1 MPNVR
6 AEKNK
11 DRELTIEFRSIE
23 DPGGGGLGRSL
34 ILSGFKRMTIRDS
47 MWENF

>member
-1 MPNVR
+1 MPNGR

-11 DRELTIEFRSIE
+11 NRELTIEFRSTE

-34 ILSGFKRMTIRDS
+34 ILSGFKRMTVGDS
-47 MWENF
+47 M